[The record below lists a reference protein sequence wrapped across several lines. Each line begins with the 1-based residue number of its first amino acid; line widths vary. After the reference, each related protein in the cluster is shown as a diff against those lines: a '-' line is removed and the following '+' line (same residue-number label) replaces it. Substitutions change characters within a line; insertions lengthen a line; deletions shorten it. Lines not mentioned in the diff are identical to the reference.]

1 MDAHEGSLLECLVL
15 ILDRKSN
22 LKVRGCAREHVCL
35 EGEEVCMGVVV
46 IGGGGCL
53 QTTAFLVEG
62 LPLPSNA
69 VAPFW
74 RALAART
81 G

>member
-22 LKVRGCAREHVCL
+22 FKVRGCAREHVCL
-35 EGEEVCMGVVV
+35 AVEEVCMGMVV

-53 QTTAFLVEG
+53 QTTALRGSWLRERRCRAMQSRRFG
-62 LPLPSNA
+62 
-69 VAPFW
+69 AP
-74 RALAART
+74 
-81 G
+81 